1 VKRKETCR
9 PYRKKRTNE
18 EERLELEETK
28 RMLEFR
34 IANKLDIVISD
45 YVRPED
51 YLTRITEQLRT
62 WNQYD

>member
-1 VKRKETCR
+1 MKRKDTYR

-28 RMLEFR
+28 RILEFR
-34 IANKLDIVISD
+34 IANKLDILISD

-51 YLTRITEQLRT
+51 YLARITEQLKT